1 MHCPVVWAP
10 TCVLYS
16 AYSVPMDLINVCFL
30 CTCVHSRSKS
40 LSEAERRRIATSM
53 DMRPIS
59 EEYELELK

>member
-1 MHCPVVWAP
+1 VFLR
-10 TCVLYS
+10 TCIY
-16 AYSVPMDLINVCFL
+16 
-30 CTCVHSRSKS
+30 SRSKS